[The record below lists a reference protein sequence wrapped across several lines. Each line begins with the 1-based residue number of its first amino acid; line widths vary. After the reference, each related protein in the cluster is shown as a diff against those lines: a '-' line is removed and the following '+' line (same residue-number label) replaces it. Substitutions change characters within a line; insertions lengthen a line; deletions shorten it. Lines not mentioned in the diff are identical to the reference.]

1 LQRENLAFTTLE
13 AGSAQRV
20 SRMSVPRL
28 EYDPREIRERKDLA
42 PIEWVPSL
50 GCWCVF
56 AAEEIAF
63 VLKSHDFV
71 VADFTDLHQKL
82 AQKVGIDCSAAV
94 EALGH
99 IAIAHEGE
107 RHARIRK
114 DTARI
119 LKADLA
125 LTKQNTAEAAK
136 EIVSKICQPG
146 SSIDL
151 VRDIVRPVCDVMFA
165 NILGVG
171 SVARSDAGV
180 SASQIFDI
188 YLGLNRRAKINA
200 EASNM
205 LEAFTS
211 AQRELKT
218 SPGYAVGLTMLGY
231 DSIVGSLGSSL
242 LHVVRQDGA
251 GKRLCDLS
259 FPPALPATGVPYIE
273 RFAKQDC
280 TLKGAAIRKGD
291 RVRLYLDDG
300 SVDGAGRPFFGKG
313 RHSCLGEELSTWLW
327 RTLTAELGKLPFGW
341 TIEKAERRKPDWVFV
356 YYSSI
361 LVRLHG

>member
-1 LQRENLAFTTLE
+1 
-13 AGSAQRV
+13 
-20 SRMSVPRL
+20 MSMPRL
-28 EYDPREIRERKDLA
+28 EYDPRQIGEREDLP

-56 AAEEIAF
+56 AAEEIAS
-63 VLKSHDFV
+63 VLKSRDFV
-71 VADFTDLHQKL
+71 VADFSDLHRKL
-82 AQKVGIDCSAAV
+82 AQKVGVDCSAAV
-94 EALGH
+94 EALDH

-125 LTKQNTAEAAK
+125 LTKQNTAAAAN

-146 SSIDL
+146 SSVDL

-171 SVARSDAGV
+171 SVARSDAGI

-211 AQRELKT
+211 AQGELKT

-242 LHVVRQDGA
+242 LHVLREDGA
-251 GKRLCDLS
+251 GKRLCDVS
-259 FPPALPATGVPYIE
+259 FPPAAKGGPGPPVP
-273 RFAKQDC
+273 
-280 TLKGAAIRKGD
+280 
-291 RVRLYLDDG
+291 
-300 SVDGAGRPFFGKG
+300 GR
-313 RHSCLGEELSTWLW
+313 WL
-327 RTLTAELGKLPFGW
+327 R
-341 TIEKAERRKPDWVFV
+341 
-356 YYSSI
+356 
-361 LVRLHG
+361 

>member
-1 LQRENLAFTTLE
+1 
-13 AGSAQRV
+13 
-20 SRMSVPRL
+20 MSMPRL
-28 EYDPREIRERKDLA
+28 EYDPRDVGEHKDLP

-63 VLKSHDFV
+63 VLKSPDFV
-71 VADFTDLHQKL
+71 VADFTSLHQKL

-94 EALGH
+94 EALEH

-119 LKADLA
+119 LNADVA
-125 LTKQNTAEAAK
+125 LTKQNTAAAAN
-136 EIVSKICQPG
+136 EIVNKTCRPG
-146 SSIDL
+146 SNVDL

-171 SVARSDAGV
+171 SVARPDAGV

-211 AQRELKT
+211 AQGELKT
-218 SPGYAVGLTMLGY
+218 SPGYALGLTMLGY

-242 LHVVRQDGA
+242 LHVLRQEGA

-300 SVDGAGRPFFGKG
+300 SVDGARRPFFGKG

-327 RTLTAELGKLPFGW
+327 RTLTAELGKLPLSW
-341 TIEKAERRKPDWVFV
+341 TIEKTERRKPDWVFV

>member
-1 LQRENLAFTTLE
+1 
-13 AGSAQRV
+13 
-20 SRMSVPRL
+20 MSMPRL
-28 EYDPREIRERKDLA
+28 EHDPREIGEREDLP

-56 AAEEIAF
+56 AVEEITF
-63 VLKSHDFV
+63 VLKSRDFV
-71 VADFTDLHQKL
+71 VADFSDLHQKL

-94 EALGH
+94 EALDH

-119 LKADLA
+119 LKADVA
-125 LTKQNTAEAAK
+125 LTKQNTAEAAN
-136 EIVSKICQPG
+136 EIVNKVCRPG
-146 SSIDL
+146 SSVDL

-188 YLGLNRRAKINA
+188 DLGLNRRAKINA
-200 EASNM
+200 EASTM

-211 AQRELKT
+211 AQGELKT
-218 SPGYAVGLTMLGY
+218 SPGYALGLTMLGY

-242 LHVVRQDGA
+242 LHVLRENGA

-341 TIEKAERRKPDWVFV
+341 TIEKAERRKPDWVFA

-361 LVRLHG
+361 VVRLHG